1 MRYALYVFLGLSLL
15 AVCGEGCGKKAS
27 THYKRLETP
36 EDQKLTLG
44 KVQKEIKI
52 GMSQADVATALGSP
66 NIVTKDKEGTEAW
79 VYDKMATEVLSSS
92 SNHAGSFIFWTWS
105 GEDSAAKKSQRTLTV
120 VVKFDKQGGVKDV
133 TYNASSF

>member
-1 MRYALYVFLGLSLL
+1 MRCFLSVFLGVSLL
-15 AVCGEGCGKKAS
+15 VLPNIACGKKAS

-52 GMSQADVATALGSP
+52 GMSQTDVVSQLGSP

-79 VYDKMATEVLSSS
+79 VYDKMDTEVLASDSS
-92 SNHAGSFIFWTWS
+92 HAGSFLFWGWS
-105 GEDSAAKKSQRTLTV
+105 GSDSATKRSQRTLTV
-120 VVKFDKQGGVKDV
+120 VVKFDKAGAVKDV
-133 TYNASSF
+133 TYHSSSF